1 MNVSRCEVCGVVHA
15 NNGAHVLGDAYE
27 KNFQSLTTDEIEE
40 KIDFVK
46 LDRKISSTHMQSHMI
61 YAETMHS
68 LADTMEILARRLNTE
83 IAGIRN
89 ELGVTSDPRVMDV
102 FPINLKT
109 MTRDVDQTVQD
120 VKTLT
125 GLTVRY
131 IDSASEL
138 YYLKQRRLSK
148 KFIEGRS
155 D

>member
-1 MNVSRCEVCGVVHA
+1 MNVSRCEVCGVMHA
-15 NNGAHVLGDAYE
+15 NNGVHEFGDAYE
-27 KNFQSLTTDEIEE
+27 KSFQALTTEEIEE

-46 LDRKISSTHMQSHMI
+46 LDRKISSTHLQSHMI

-83 IAGIRN
+83 VAGIRN

-102 FPINLKT
+102 FPINLST
-109 MTRDVDQTVQD
+109 MTRNVDQTVQD

-125 GLTVRY
+125 GLTERY
-131 IDSASEL
+131 INSANEL
-138 YYLKQRRLSK
+138 YYLKQRRLTK
-148 KFIEGRS
+148 KFIAGSS